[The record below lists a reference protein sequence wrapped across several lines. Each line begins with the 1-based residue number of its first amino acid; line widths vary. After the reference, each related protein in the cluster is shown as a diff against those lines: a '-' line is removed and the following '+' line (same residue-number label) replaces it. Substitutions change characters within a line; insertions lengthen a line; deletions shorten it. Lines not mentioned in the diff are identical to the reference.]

1 MEHEILKKKKKKK
14 RKKNKATMIFIFIF
28 IEMRNRTYQ
37 FGFINDS
44 VFRNATLRNV
54 KNILCKKYHL
64 LNKYKKFIF
73 FFDGGKTIIIIIK
86 YVVV

>member
-1 MEHEILKKKKKKK
+1 
-14 RKKNKATMIFIFIF
+14 MIFIFIF